1 MNKKNGKRV
10 LAAAIGASGLLV
22 IAGIIFLI
30 IALTQGW
37 DIVGG
42 LTSTTAFL
50 WYGIIA
56 VLILLLGGAVVSYFT
71 SWRYK

>member
-1 MNKKNGKRV
+1 MNKKSGKRI
-10 LAAAIGASGLLV
+10 LIAAISASVLLLVAGVILLV
-22 IAGIIFLI
+22 IALV
-30 IALTQGW
+30 QGW
-37 DIVGG
+37 DILGG